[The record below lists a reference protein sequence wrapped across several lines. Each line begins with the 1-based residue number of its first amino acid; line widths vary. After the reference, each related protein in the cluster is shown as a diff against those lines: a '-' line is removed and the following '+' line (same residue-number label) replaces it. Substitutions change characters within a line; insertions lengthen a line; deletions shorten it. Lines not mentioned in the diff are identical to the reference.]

1 MEINFKKFNLKI
13 EKIKD
18 DNGAEKFWPVFM
30 MSLALFL
37 MVSFGPQLVNF
48 VQAVTSSVS
57 LTATV
62 GSTLT
67 FTMDAAAKAL
77 GTVTSGT
84 PVQATSTLFI
94 TTNNATGS
102 NTTINRAST
111 TATLFVGSQTIAD
124 TPSGNNWTAPA
135 ATTTAGPSAY
145 WVTSSTTTTTG
156 LGFRVVV
163 SNTNLGSGA
172 STTCGMSTSW
182 WGTDDGGAN
191 AKWSGIS
198 TSTSAQQ
205 IANCNGFFGGGQGQT
220 VVYKLDVSSNQAA
233 GNYQSSPITFTVVV
247 N

>member
-1 MEINFKKFNLKI
+1 MDINFKKFAIKILKV
-13 EKIKD
+13 EANRQD
-18 DNGAEKFWPVFM
+18 AAEKFWPVFM
-30 MSLALFL
+30 VSLALFL
-37 MVSFGPQLVNF
+37 MVSFGSQFIDF
-48 VQAVTSSVS
+48 VKAATSGVS

-111 TATLFVGSQTIAD
+111 TATLFSGSQTIAD
-124 TPSGNNWTAPA
+124 TPNGNNWTAPA
-135 ATTTAGPSAY
+135 ATTTAGPSAI
-145 WVTSSTTTTTG
+145 WTTGTTVG
-156 LGFRVVV
+156 LGFRTVVA
-163 SNTNLGSGA
+163 STNIGSGA

-198 TSTSAQQ
+198 TSTAAQQ
-205 IANCNGFFGGGQGQT
+205 IANCNGFFSGGQGQT
-220 VVYKLDVSSNQAA
+220 VVYKLDVSSSQA
-233 GNYQSSPITFTVVV
+233 GGSYQSSPITFTVVV
-247 N
+247 NP